1 MSEKNYKKVSII
13 VSTISSLYKKISI
26 VILVIGLLLNFTIPF
41 FIEDDILTKEIYVL
55 NTSLTYSYAKYS
67 ILFTAN
73 QEFGFVRLV
82 QGISKILV
90 QLLQIF
96 VIIKYNSII
105 GFILLL
111 VLENFILYI
120 LYRIYYVKKYS
131 NIKVVKEREKGIA
144 KNLLKLFWHKIGGL
158 IVFNTDY
165 LLISKFI
172 SLSMVGIYSSYLM
185 VVNAIGMFIG
195 IAVNVLSPRV
205 GKFISEN
212 SIQKNFDLWKKMNII
227 FIFLGVLLT
236 YVTYKM
242 INSFILLWLG
252 SEYLFSSGTVLL
264 IVINLFIIS
273 TRVITEMFKNGYGFF
288 NDIHLPILEA
298 AINLV
303 FSIVLIKYIGIN
315 GVIIGTIISNVTI
328 ILLARPI
335 LVFKVLFK
343 KNYKEYL
350 YILLEYIILIALVIC
365 ISEIIINKIV
375 VFKEILTW
383 RKWIEASIKISLIS
397 VLISTVIFLFNR
409 DFRENLKYL
418 KKS

>member
-1 MSEKNYKKVSII
+1 M
-13 VSTISSLYKKISI
+13 
-26 VILVIGLLLNFTIPF
+26 
-41 FIEDDILTKEIYVL
+41 
-55 NTSLTYSYAKYS
+55 
-67 ILFTAN
+67 
-73 QEFGFVRLV
+73 V